1 MAGIKTKPGSTAGS
15 LRFAWGGTRERFEPL
30 TETLSNRGAYEE

>member
-15 LRFAWGGTRERFEPL
+15 LRFALGVV
-30 TETLSNRGAYEE
+30 RGSDLNH